1 MANDNS
7 TNNLNPGQARKIR
20 IIEKTFGENWQQ
32 QYPEMAVDAVYNL
45 AIQDD
50 RKSLFCKIDKFRKD
64 KLAEMLDYYDT
75 TMGDFI
81 GMMIDTHYENYQEQR
96 KSIITG
102 IAQDFSG
109 MKI

>member
-7 TNNLNPGQARKIR
+7 TNSLNPGQARKIR
-20 IIEKTFGENWQQ
+20 IIEKTFGKEWQDQ
-32 QYPEMAVDAVYNL
+32 HPGMAVDAVYNL

-81 GMMIDTHYENYQEQR
+81 SMMIDTHYENYQEQR